1 MPLDEADQVSDI
13 RIAGETSSRASLAD
27 KIDQLAAPT
36 TAAAV
41 DEVKALAL
49 EFSTAEKTSAALNTS
64 LAELVNGLIN
74 EKVPKEKLAHLQ
86 EKYLRPD
93 NCPYLIF
100 PKINKQ
106 IWQQLRQETRNSD
119 SAFQK
124 AQGLLMTGLYAIL
137 QLCQNEQGVPKDHL
151 IDAVV
156 LLMSANRE
164 LNLKRRDLLRPDL
177 NKQYG
182 ALCNPSTPMSTF
194 LFGDDLN
201 KEVEEL
207 TKSNKLS
214 GKVHQKHRFTPYRIP
229 STSGGQTPSR
239 YGQQDTRVRSSR
251 PFRPFLG
258 AGRGQS
264 RPPPPGRPHKNKA

>member
-1 MPLDEADQVSDI
+1 M
-13 RIAGETSSRASLAD
+13 
-27 KIDQLAAPT
+27 
-36 TAAAV
+36 
-41 DEVKALAL
+41 AL
-49 EFSTAEKTSAALNTS
+49 EFSTAEKNSAALNTS
-64 LAELVNGLIN
+64 LAKLVNGLID

-93 NCPYLIF
+93 NCTYLIS

-151 IDAVV
+151 IHAVV

-214 GKVHQKHRFTPYRIP
+214 GKVHQN
-229 STSGGQTPSR
+229 QT
-239 YGQQDTRVRSSR
+239 QW
-251 PFRPFLG
+251 
-258 AGRGQS
+258 
-264 RPPPPGRPHKNKA
+264 